1 MFQSTRR
8 IGTALSAAALLIGV
22 TAGQAG
28 ADSTRSALATAN
40 TFGAAAVPSCVTTR
54 LDSSG
59 YTDKLWVTNNCRYSV
74 RAKVV
79 LAHETDLSCW
89 TYGRGTTKYWSWGW
103 PGRFD
108 GLHDC

>member
-1 MFQSTRR
+1 MRTVT
-8 IGTALSAAALLIGV
+8 TALPAAALLIGV

-28 ADSTRSALATAN
+28 ATTNEAV
-40 TFGAAAVPSCVTTR
+40 AAAVPSCVTTR

-108 GLHDC
+108 GLANC